1 MYELKSKQYNALKGS
16 LSCAQI
22 GVSYKHH
29 LYSIGTYNNDHIIH
43 IQNQTHYDANHTHI
57 YQSHS
62 SITLIFINHTHQ
74 SHSFINHTH
83 LSITLI
89 FINHTHIHQSH
100 SYLLIICGQRE
111 KKN

>member
-62 SITLIFINHTHQ
+62 SITLIFINH
-74 SHSFINHTH
+74 NH

>member
-62 SITLIFINHTHQ
+62 YSSITLIFIN
-74 SHSFINHTH
+74 
-83 LSITLI
+83 
-89 FINHTHIHQSH
+89 
-100 SYLLIICGQRE
+100 YLWPKRE
-111 KKN
+111 KELILDSENSFDKTY